1 VNRRTVASLERAKS
15 MLGGFTPGQRAI
27 VAVAAIGLVL
37 GAVALT
43 RFAAQPTWSPLFSN
57 LTGSDASAVVDQLKS
72 QGVQYQLTNG
82 GSTVLVPE
90 AQVYDLRV
98 SLAGKN
104 LPAGDAGGWSLL
116 DQQGMTSTDFQQN
129 VAYQRALE
137 GELGKTL
144 QAMSGVQ
151 NAIVHLAIP
160 KKDVFTTSA
169 DKPTA
174 SVLLALAPG
183 TTLTRTQVRSVM
195 HLVAGSVPSLAASD
209 VTVTDANGTLL
220 STREDGAAGAASS
233 ASETDEQT
241 AQFEDRMSTAVQQM
255 LDRVLGPGH
264 AVVRVNAELDYA
276 ATETTSQTYVSASGV
291 PPLTEATTSEAF
303 NGAGGGA
310 GGVLGQTWPTLTAA
324 SGSGNGGTYAK
335 SERTVDNPVGSVVTK
350 AQGAPGAVKRLSVAV
365 VLDAAKTGV
374 ATNEVQQLVENAVG
388 VDAKRGDTVQVSK
401 LPFDTTA
408 AKSAAEQLAQAQ
420 AAERTAGYLELGK
433 KAGIGLLVLL
443 ALLLGWRRSRRET
456 RVDATASDLPASG
469 NVLLSPEVQAAIAA
483 GRLPALAGGATPP
496 ALGGPLELEEDDAES
511 AARRE
516 RMRSELAQFV
526 DNQPDEIAQLVQGWL
541 AERKG

>member
-1 VNRRTVASLERAKS
+1 
-15 MLGGFTPGQRAI
+15 
-27 VAVAAIGLVL
+27 
-37 GAVALT
+37 
-43 RFAAQPTWSPLFSN
+43 
-57 LTGSDASAVVDQLKS
+57 
-72 QGVQYQLTNG
+72 
-82 GSTVLVPE
+82 
-90 AQVYDLRV
+90 
-98 SLAGKN
+98 
-104 LPAGDAGGWSLL
+104 
-116 DQQGMTSTDFQQN
+116 
-129 VAYQRALE
+129 
-137 GELGKTL
+137 
-144 QAMSGVQ
+144 MSGVQ

-160 KKDVFTTSA
+160 KKDVFTTST

-183 TTLTRTQVRSVM
+183 TSLTRTQVRSVM

-233 ASETDEQT
+233 ASETDEET

-276 ATETTSQTYVSASGV
+276 STETTSQTYVSASGD
-291 PPLTEATTSEAF
+291 PLLTEATTSEAF

-324 SGSGNGGTYAK
+324 SGSGNGGTYSK

-388 VDAKRGDTVQVSK
+388 VDTEARRHRPG
-401 LPFDTTA
+401 
-408 AKSAAEQLAQAQ
+408 EQ
-420 AAERTAGYLELGK
+420 AALRH
-433 KAGIGLLVLL
+433 
-443 ALLLGWRRSRRET
+443 
-456 RVDATASDLPASG
+456 D
-469 NVLLSPEVQAAIAA
+469 
-483 GRLPALAGGATPP
+483 GRPGGRQ
-496 ALGGPLELEEDDAES
+496 
-511 AARRE
+511 AARRRAGRRAHRGLSRARQE
-516 RMRSELAQFV
+516 GRDRAARAARADARLAP
-526 DNQPDEIAQLVQGWL
+526 QPAPRPGSTRPP
-541 AERKG
+541 ATCPPPATCC